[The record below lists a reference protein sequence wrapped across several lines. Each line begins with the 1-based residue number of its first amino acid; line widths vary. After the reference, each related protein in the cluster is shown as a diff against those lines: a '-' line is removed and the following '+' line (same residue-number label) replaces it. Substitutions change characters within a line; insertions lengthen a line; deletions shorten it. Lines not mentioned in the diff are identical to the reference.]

1 MRFGSVAALVGLVGS
16 LPAMAYRVAI
26 KDTDSFREVCSGMFG
41 GNKAYVELAFD
52 EHAVGQVALVMYE
65 YSDSE
70 YIGRQPP
77 DDGSWQ
83 PKTYI
88 CTTTTVRAGICTTA
102 QLGTFLTTL
111 PEGKELKD
119 TSIYTS
125 ALRFDPQNAA
135 VGGTGGD
142 AAPAAGV
149 EAEEGKGDSKN
160 TRRQDDE
167 EVDDVAEPE
176 TYTGQPAESPPTD
189 ESESAGNSPAQ
200 GESGSTVGSP
210 AEGSSDGSS
219 HGQGG
224 TNAIPPTNSG
234 DGVEVGSD
242 VPVYTKPIRMDVP
255 KTGYYCVAVIPVT
268 LVTKDRRDLE
278 VRKNIHAEYEGVITF
293 RNQFDGELPA
303 VEYPKIAF
311 YGVLSVVY
319 IVLAIGW
326 GILCAKHYQEL
337 LPMQYYI
344 SGTIVFL
351 VIEMIALFTYYRY
364 INKHGGGA
372 GSIAFLIVISIL
384 NAARNSL
391 SFFLLL
397 IVAMGLSVVTP
408 SLGPVMMRVWLLT
421 AFHFIFGVTYA
432 IGTVKVELDSASII
446 IVLLM
451 IFPLSFTLTAFL
463 MWIIVSLNGTILH
476 LQQRK
481 QNFKLS
487 MFQSLYRILVIA
499 VIAVAAFFVLSSISL
514 SNRLDEDYAPRNWRW
529 RWILLDA
536 SLSLIYLSAF
546 VAIAWLWRP
555 TENNVRFAMSQ
566 ELAQD
571 EEDAEDY
578 ELGPHDPDAVQ
589 SGGSVF
595 PGLDRR
601 DEGLALPGLLPH
613 DGREHVHG
621 ERHSGDEHE
630 RERLFDA
637 DAAERDSPRGSRPGS
652 GGEGYR
658 VPGSGSGSGSAS
670 RSGYAP
676 HTNDDNVVFAMG
688 DDSDDSDAESGKLLT
703 RVSLNSSRGGSRRN
717 SQSGRYKDKAD

>member
-1 MRFGSVAALVGLVGS
+1 MRFGTLAAIAGLAAS

-26 KDTDSFREVCSGMFG
+26 KDTDTFREVCSGMFG
-41 GNKAYVELAFD
+41 GDKAYVELEF
-52 EHAVGQVALVMYE
+52 EQHAVGQVALVMYE
-65 YSDSE
+65 YADAE

-77 DDGSWQ
+77 DDGTWHS
-83 PKTYI
+83 KVYI
-88 CTTTTVRAGICTTA
+88 CTTTTVRSGLCTTA

-125 ALRFDPQNAA
+125 ALRFDPEAAA
-135 VGGTGGD
+135 VGGTGG
-142 AAPAAGV
+142 AAPPPAAI
-149 EAEEGKGDSKN
+149 EAEAGKGESKN
-160 TRRQDDE
+160 TRRQDE
-167 EVDDVAEPE
+167 EIDDVAEPE
-176 TYTGQPAESPPTD
+176 PYPGRPTTGGSG
-189 ESESAGNSPAQ
+189 SAVGKPVQ
-200 GESGSTVGSP
+200 GESGSAVDTPVQGTP
-210 AEGSSDGSS
+210 EGSS

-224 TNAIPPTNSG
+224 TTAIPPTAG
-234 DGVEVGSD
+234 DGIEVGSD
-242 VPVYTKPIRMDVP
+242 VPVYSKPIRMDVP

-268 LVTKDRRDLE
+268 LVTKERALD
-278 VRKNIHAEYEGVITF
+278 VRKNIAAEYQGVITF

-311 YGVLSVVY
+311 YGVLAVIY
-319 IVLAIGW
+319 LLLAVGW

-364 INKHGGGA
+364 VNKHGGGA

-408 SLGPVMMRVWLLT
+408 SLGAVMTRVWLLT
-421 AFHFIFGVTYA
+421 AFHFVFGVAYA
-432 IGTVKVELDSASII
+432 VGTVKVELDSANII

-481 QNFKLS
+481 QNFKLA
-487 MFQSLYRILVIA
+487 MFQSLYRILITA

-529 RWILLDA
+529 RWVLLDA
-536 SLSLIYLSAF
+536 SLSLIYLVAF
-546 VAIAWLWRP
+546 AAIAWLWRP
-555 TENNVRFAMSQ
+555 TENNVLFAMSQ

-571 EEDAEDY
+571 EDDAADY
-578 ELGPHDPDAVQ
+578 ELEPHDPDAVDAGAALGGL
-589 SGGSVF
+589 SGRDD
-595 PGLDRR
+595 GLR
-601 DEGLALPGLLPH
+601 LPGLLAH

-637 DAAERDSPRGSRPGS
+637 DDADRDSARGS
-652 GGEGYR
+652 GEPGYR
-658 VPGSGSGSGSAS
+658 VAAPHSGGSG
-670 RSGYAP
+670 GYAP

-688 DDSDDSDAESGKLLT
+688 DDSDDSDAEEGKLLT
-703 RVSLNSSRGGSRRN
+703 RVSLNSSRGSRRN
-717 SQSGRYKDKAD
+717 SSNMGRYKDKSD